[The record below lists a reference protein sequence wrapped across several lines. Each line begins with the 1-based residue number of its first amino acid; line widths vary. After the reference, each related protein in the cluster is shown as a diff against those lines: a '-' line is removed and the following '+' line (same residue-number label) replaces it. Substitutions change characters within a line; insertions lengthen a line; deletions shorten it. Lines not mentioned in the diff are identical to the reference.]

1 MCTDLGEDGRG
12 EGEMD
17 RERKGQMDGGMD
29 RQMREGWTE
38 GGREGGYVAWNLM
51 PTHNSQIVPTSSVDV
66 QVPILV
72 EGFFALVLNTVTT
85 PS

>member
-1 MCTDLGEDGRG
+1 
-12 EGEMD
+12 MD
-17 RERKGQMDGGMD
+17 REREGQTDGGMD
-29 RQMREGWTE
+29 RQMEGWTE
-38 GGREGGYVAWNLM
+38 RGREGGYVLWNLM

-66 QVPILV
+66 QVAILV